1 MKFYQSIIIALALAV
16 LLVACNRE
24 EVPTSTPEPTES
36 IEVTAESS
44 DPTNT
49 PEPTEQPEA
58 TATPDKADN
67 QEETTEESNSSLQ
80 EGDFPMAS
88 IINDEGG
95 PVTISGEVNYTNP
108 FFTMGVAEPV
118 VILEDQAGFVD
129 RNESFLMP
137 PESQTLG
144 QITSDFFD
152 SPFSYSI
159 ALPIE
164 PKGTSRDV
172 DNDGEEDQGI
182 QVFAIAYWTN
192 TFGDPFLEERDL
204 YGGGWSTAYASTLVS
219 DDANT
224 EREIIGGKFLIYAPD
239 DQQGFPSAFGDDGL
253 LFTDDDPIV
262 GIPQGYTLVDLDT
275 EPFTFD
281 RSASPVVDLIE
292 PEGTALDDYS
302 GLSYTEAFNAFV
314 DQLSKE
320 YAFTDYKG
328 LDWEALREEFLPRF
342 ESAESAGDVQAYRR
356 ALRDFAWSIPD
367 GHISGPQIIEDFR
380 EATAGGLGIAIR
392 EMDDGRSIVN
402 FLAENS
408 PAADAGILLG
418 AEVLSIGGLDISEA
432 ISQTVAYSAPFST
445 EHFKRL
451 QQMRYVTRFPLDT
464 EVDISWR
471 NPGSETVESATLT
484 AVPESASF
492 ASSSFNI
499 GRDGFEQPVE
509 YELLEDGIGYV
520 QIYSFSDN
528 ELLTIQLWERLMRTL
543 NENQVPGLVVDM
555 RQNGGGSGFL
565 ADQMAA
571 YFFNE
576 SFVLGNTGR
585 YDEDLDDFYFD
596 PRSEERFYLPAEE
609 LRYLGEVAVIVGPNC
624 ASACEFFSYDMTI
637 DDRAAI
643 VGHYPTAGLG
653 GSVKDVAMPE
663 GEMFRFTQGR
673 AVDAEG
679 NIHLEG
685 VGVTPSLDVPVNEE
699 TLLGEGDPLLGAAI
713 QQIIS
718 AIQGEIVEGGA
729 IELGDQVTQN
739 LEAGSRVRY
748 RLELSEGEIFSLELD
763 SSEFAPILSLYDEQL
778 NLLGTTA
785 DQPEAII
792 DELEAPFDL
801 VLIVEV
807 SAEDSSASGEFTLD
821 VQNGN

>member
-1 MKFYQSIIIALALAV
+1 MKFYQSIIITFAV
-16 LLVACNRE
+16 ATSLVACSQE
-24 EVPTSTPEPTES
+24 EQSTPTPKPTVS
-36 IEVTAESS
+36 IEAEVENP

-49 PEPTEQPEA
+49 PEPTKQPTTTASPNEA
-58 TATPDKADN
+58 GD
-67 QEETTEESNSSLQ
+67 QEERANEPNTSLG

-88 IINDEGG
+88 IVNDEGG
-95 PVTISGEVNYTNP
+95 PVTITGEVEYTNP

-137 PESQTLG
+137 LESQTLG

-164 PKGTSRDV
+164 PKGTLRDV
-172 DNDGEEDQGI
+172 DNDGEEDLGI

-204 YGGGWSTAYASTLVS
+204 SGGGWSTAYASTLVS

-224 EREIIGGKFLIYAPD
+224 EREIIGGKLLIYAPD

-253 LFTDDDPIV
+253 LFTGDDPII
-262 GIPQGYTLVDLDT
+262 GIPQGYTIVDLDT

-281 RSASPVVDLIE
+281 RSVSPVVDLIE

-302 GLSYTEAFNAFV
+302 ELGYVEAFNAFV

-320 YAFTDYKG
+320 YAFTEYKG
-328 LDWEALREEFLPRF
+328 IDWEALREEFLPRF
-342 ESAESAGDVQAYRR
+342 QAAESADNVLVYRR

-392 EMDDGRSIVN
+392 ELDDGRTIVN

-408 PAADAGILLG
+408 PAADAGILYG
-418 AEVLSIGGLDISEA
+418 AEVLTINGLDVGEA
-432 ISQTVAYSAPFST
+432 ISQTVAHSGPFST
-445 EHFKRL
+445 DHYKRL
-451 QQMRYVTRFPLDT
+451 QQMRYASRFPLDT
-464 EVDISWR
+464 EVDISWQ
-471 NPGSETVESATLT
+471 NPGNETIESATLI

-492 ASSSFNI
+492 AFSSFNV
-499 GRDGFEQPVE
+499 GRDAFDQPVE
-509 YELLEDGIGYV
+509 YDLLEDGIGYV

-528 ELLTIQLWERLMRTL
+528 ELLTVQLWERLIRNL
-543 NENQVPGLVVDM
+543 NDSQVPGLIVDM

-596 PRSEERFYLPAEE
+596 SRSEERFYLPAEE
-609 LRYLGEVAVIVGPNC
+609 LRYKGEVAVIVGPNC

-637 DDRAAI
+637 DDRAVI

-673 AVDAEG
+673 AVDSEG
-679 NIHLEG
+679 QIHIEG
-685 VGVTPSLDVPVNEE
+685 IGVPPSLDVPINEE
-699 TLLGEGDPLLGAAI
+699 TLLDDGDPLLEAAI
-713 QQIIS
+713 QHIKS
-718 AIQGEIVEGGA
+718 AIEGEVVDGGD

-739 LEAGSRVRY
+739 LEADTRIRY
-748 RLELSEGEIFSLELD
+748 RLPLAEGDIFSLELE

-785 DQPEAII
+785 GELEAII
-792 DELEAPFDL
+792 EELEAPFDL
-801 VLIVEV
+801 ILIIEV
-807 SAEDSSASGEFTLD
+807 SAEDGNEGGEFTLN

>member
-1 MKFYQSIIIALALAV
+1 MKLYQSIFFALIVATS
-16 LLVACNRE
+16 LVACSQE
-24 EVPTSTPEPTES
+24 EQPTATPEPTVS
-36 IEVTAESS
+36 IEAEVERS

-49 PEPTEQPEA
+49 PEPTRQP
-58 TATPDKADN
+58 TPTTTPDEAEELEERM
-67 QEETTEESNSSLQ
+67 EETDSSIS
-80 EGDFPMAS
+80 EGDFPMA
-88 IINDEGG
+88 IIVNDEGG
-95 PVTISGEVNYTNP
+95 PVVITGEVGYTNP

-144 QITSDFFD
+144 QITSDFFE

-159 ALPIE
+159 SLPIE
-164 PKGTSRDV
+164 PKGTLRDV

-204 YGGGWSTAYASTLVS
+204 SGGGWSTAYASTLVS

-224 EREIIGGKFLIYAPD
+224 EREIIGGKFLIFAPD

-262 GIPQGYTLVDLDT
+262 SVPRGYTIVDLDT
-275 EPFTFD
+275 EPFNFD

-302 GLSYTEAFNAFV
+302 ELGYAEAFNAFI

-320 YAFTDYKG
+320 YAFTEYKG
-328 LDWEALREEFLPRF
+328 IDWEALREEFLPRF
-342 ESAESAGDVQAYRR
+342 EAAESAGNVLAYRR

-367 GHISGPQIIEDFR
+367 GHVSGPQIIEDFR
-380 EATAGGLGIAIR
+380 EATSGGLGIAIR
-392 EMDDGRSIVN
+392 EMDDGRSIIN

-408 PAADAGILLG
+408 PAADAGMLLG
-418 AEVLSIGGLDISEA
+418 AEVLTINGLDIAEA
-432 ISQTVAYSAPFST
+432 ISQTVAYSGPFST
-445 EHFKRL
+445 DHFKRL

-464 EVDISWR
+464 EVDISWQ
-471 NPGSETVESATLT
+471 NPGSESVESATLIT
-484 AVPESASF
+484 VPESASF
-492 ASSSFNI
+492 AFSSFNV

-509 YELLEDGIGYV
+509 YDLLDDGIGYV

-528 ELLTIQLWERLMRTL
+528 ELLTIQLWERLIRNM
-543 NENQVPGLVVDM
+543 NDSQVPGLIVDM

-571 YFFNE
+571 YFFDE

-609 LRYLGEVAVIVGPNC
+609 LRYNGEVAVIVGPNC

-637 DDRAAI
+637 DDRATI

-673 AVDAEG
+673 AVDADGEIHIEG
-679 NIHLEG
+679 IG
-685 VGVTPSLDVPVNEE
+685 VPPSLDIPVNEE
-699 TLLGEGDPLLGAAI
+699 TLLAGGDPLLGAAI
-713 QQIIS
+713 RHIIS
-718 AIQGEIVEGGA
+718 AIQGEIVDGGV
-729 IELGDQVTQN
+729 IELGDQATEE
-739 LEAGSRVRY
+739 LDPETRIRY
-748 RLELSEGEIFSLELD
+748 RLALTEGDTFSLELE
-763 SSEFAPILSLYDEQL
+763 SSEFSPILSLYDEEL

-785 DQPEAII
+785 GQLEAII
-792 DELEAPFDL
+792 EELEAPIDL
-801 VLIVEV
+801 VLIIEV
-807 SAEDSSASGEFTLD
+807 SAENSGESGVFTLD
-821 VQNGN
+821 VHNGN